1 MDKDKLI
8 SELIRDEGE
17 VLHAYQDSLG
27 YLTIGV
33 GHLIDPRKGGK
44 ISKAASR
51 FMLAEDID
59 EKMRDL
65 DKALPWWR
73 ELSDVRQRVLVNMAF
88 NLGIRGL
95 MGFLNTLKAV
105 KEGRYKDA
113 AKGMLASKWA
123 VQVGD
128 RAKRLADMMEFD
140 GQTRPPL

>member
-27 YLTIGV
+27 YWTIGV
-33 GHLIDPRKGGK
+33 GHLIDKRKGGK

-59 EKMRDL
+59 EKMSEP

-73 ELSDVRQRVLVNMAF
+73 ELSDVRQRVLINMAF
-88 NLGIRGL
+88 NLGIGGL

-113 AKGMLASKWA
+113 ARGMLASRWRT
-123 VQVGD
+123 QVGD

-140 GQTRPPL
+140 K